1 MGNHCCSK
9 VQAESQSARKDS
21 AVVLAMENGGRTS
34 VSGVDVHS
42 RMMSGGLPYHP
53 HADIIRQPN
62 QSPMRQGSVLGRME
76 SPNGIGTMMPRMLIA
91 LYDYNAREISDMSFR
106 KGDRMEL
113 LDDSDAD
120 WWKAE
125 HIPTAQVGYIPRNFV
140 AMEQSV
146 ESYE

>member
-1 MGNHCCSK
+1 MKNSGISNPPRNCISSNLT
-9 VQAESQSARKDS
+9 ESTDLNFADS

-113 LDDSDAD
+113 LDDR
-120 WWKAE
+120 
-125 HIPTAQVGYIPRNFV
+125 Y
-140 AMEQSV
+140 
-146 ESYE
+146 